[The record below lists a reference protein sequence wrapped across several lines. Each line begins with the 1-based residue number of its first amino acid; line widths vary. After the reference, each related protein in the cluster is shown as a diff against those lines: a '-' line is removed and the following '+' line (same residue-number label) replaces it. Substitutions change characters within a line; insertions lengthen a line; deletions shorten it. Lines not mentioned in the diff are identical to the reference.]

1 MRAKRSGTCLGA
13 LAARVCIGFGDF
25 GGERARLIARSLRFL
40 DGFDFA
46 RIHTCGGALK
56 TRFGLLK
63 LRVDQGRFTH
73 GRTAATGGQQER
85 DEQRRCRLASPR
97 VCCSSSA
104 LNCRGPHHY
113 AMPLVQHARHEIHF
127 KLVYYGP
134 GLGGKTTN
142 LEFIH
147 AHSKPERRG
156 KLISL
161 AAESERTLFFDLL
174 PIELGE
180 FRGYQV
186 RLHLCTVPGQIA
198 QEHTRRL
205 VLRNV
210 DGIVFVADS
219 QEARLED
226 NLQSI
231 VDLYANLRLQGD
243 DPDKLPLVVQYNKRD
258 LPDVLPVE
266 TLRQV
271 LRVPKGV
278 QDFEAVA
285 TQGQGVFDT
294 MKSLLR
300 QCLHLVGDP
309 AHAREGR
316 SPSILPGQRA
326 SMFPS
331 SAGRISSPALRAPRP
346 PSFEQSTPSY
356 EVEVSVGDDDE

>member
-1 MRAKRSGTCLGA
+1 
-13 LAARVCIGFGDF
+13 
-25 GGERARLIARSLRFL
+25 
-40 DGFDFA
+40 
-46 RIHTCGGALK
+46 
-56 TRFGLLK
+56 
-63 LRVDQGRFTH
+63 
-73 GRTAATGGQQER
+73 
-85 DEQRRCRLASPR
+85 
-97 VCCSSSA
+97 
-104 LNCRGPHHY
+104 
-113 AMPLVQHARHEIHF
+113 MPLVQHARHEIHF

-147 AHSKPERRG
+147 GHSRPERRG

-210 DGIVFVADS
+210 DGIVFVVDS
-219 QEARLED
+219 QEPRLED
-226 NLQSI
+226 NVQSI
-231 VDLYANLRLQGD
+231 VDLYDNLRLQGD

-278 QDFEAVA
+278 AEFEAVA
-285 TQGQGVFDT
+285 TQGKGVFET
-294 MKSLLR
+294 MKSLMR

-309 AHAREGR
+309 SHAREGR
-316 SPSILPGQRA
+316 SPSILPGKRA

-331 SAGRISSPALRAPRP
+331 SAGRIVSPGLRPPRAPT
-346 PSFEQSTPSY
+346 FDQSTPSY
-356 EVEVSVGDDDE
+356 EVEVSVGDDDDE